1 MNFNQANKVTVS
13 RFNNNSFRLEIS
25 PQSLLPTVLL
35 YSKTEMLKT
44 SWVGGGEWGQV
55 LLQQILFPSKIVL
68 QARAS
73 VIMNHCS
80 WWEPRIE
87 VTCIRQE
94 TWEIIWQIG
103 GILSIL
109 TQLRQLTG
117 FISSKKFDEEI
128 LADNVRADRQGE
140 GDCRKWISDNK
151 KTHIFSWHLS
161 ALSALFIEVK
171 IQVQKFNSGPGQNQL
186 ISISSECQNLSLQI
200 QNVKYYPGDPN
211 SVFSLTE
218 YFLFQLWQS
227 NHSNRQAGT
236 WDLQLCR
243 NLLTRLKCEEVPLLM
258 WVTLVCTK

>member
-1 MNFNQANKVTVS
+1 MRPGFVTTNNFS
-13 RFNNNSFRLEIS
+13 
-25 PQSLLPTVLL
+25 
-35 YSKTEMLKT
+35 SKT
-44 SWVGGGEWGQV
+44 
-55 LLQQILFPSKIVL
+55 VL
-68 QARAS
+68 QAGAS

-87 VTCIRQE
+87 VTCLRSRQE

-103 GILSIL
+103 LIFSIL
-109 TQLRQLTG
+109 TQLSQLTG
-117 FISSKKFDEEI
+117 FISSSKFDE
-128 LADNVRADRQGE
+128 LHSSWQYRADSQGE

-151 KTHIFSWHLS
+151 KTHIFTWHLS
-161 ALSALFIEVK
+161 PLSALFIEVK

-236 WDLQLCR
+236 WDPNSAEICWQASNVKKYLSWCGSVWFVQSRSRLGIFS
-243 NLLTRLKCEEVPLLM
+243 LTKPSTRLRTLDIIM
-258 WVTLVCTK
+258 WP